1 VALGDFSPRK
11 SICDFPSFFSIF
23 FWFFFSPFWFLLLLR
38 VVCALKAQFLFPCL
52 FVLSPSLLDDDGVC
66 NCLNKSAVTIIFVVF
81 VFFLRLCFHA
91 VACCNSVVVE
101 QCCLGFL
108 ALLFLLLVYV
118 TSTRCDAMRSK
129 RSRDQM

>member
-1 VALGDFSPRK
+1 
-11 SICDFPSFFSIF
+11 
-23 FWFFFSPFWFLLLLR
+23 
-38 VVCALKAQFLFPCL
+38 
-52 FVLSPSLLDDDGVC
+52 
-66 NCLNKSAVTIIFVVF
+66 
-81 VFFLRLCFHA
+81 
-91 VACCNSVVVE
+91 VVVE